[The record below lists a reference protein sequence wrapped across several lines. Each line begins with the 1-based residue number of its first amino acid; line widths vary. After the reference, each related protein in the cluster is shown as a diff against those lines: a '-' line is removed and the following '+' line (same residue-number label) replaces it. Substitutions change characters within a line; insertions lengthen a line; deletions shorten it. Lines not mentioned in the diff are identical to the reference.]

1 MLKRLSLILL
11 SALVMA
17 TPARAALKV
26 VTTVPDL
33 AALVA
38 EVGGEHVR
46 VTTMS
51 SPHQD
56 PHYVDPKPSLVV
68 AVARADLLVVNGL
81 ELEIGWL
88 PPIIVNSRNMAVQ
101 VGATGHFDASLYA
114 DVQEVPAQA
123 NRAMGDIHPGGNPHY
138 LYDPRQAAKLAIAIG
153 NKLAELDSERRT
165 FYNSS
170 SKAVAEQLQ
179 KIAQAQTER
188 FAQLSESQRT
198 IVTYHRSLVYLI
210 DWLGLK
216 RPINVE
222 PLPGIAPTPRHVARV
237 LQTMKTQKIRTILQ
251 ERHYPTRT
259 SDTLARLAKARVV
272 VIPGGANFADQ
283 NETYTARIKR
293 TAEVVYD
300 ALNR

>member
-1 MLKRLSLILL
+1 M
-11 SALVMA
+11 
-17 TPARAALKV
+17 
-26 VTTVPDL
+26 
-33 AALVA
+33 
-38 EVGGEHVR
+38 
-46 VTTMS
+46 TTMS

-138 LYDPRQAAKLAIAIG
+138 LYDPRQAAAIAIG

-165 FYNSS
+165 FTTAAQSGCRATSEDRSS
-170 SKAVAEQLQ
+170 TDRAFRS
-179 KIAQAQTER
+179 TER
-188 FAQLSESQRT
+188 VSTT

-210 DWLGLK
+210 DCS
-216 RPINVE
+216 V
-222 PLPGIAPTPRHVARV
+222 
-237 LQTMKTQKIRTILQ
+237 
-251 ERHYPTRT
+251 
-259 SDTLARLAKARVV
+259 
-272 VIPGGANFADQ
+272 
-283 NETYTARIKR
+283 
-293 TAEVVYD
+293 
-300 ALNR
+300 